1 MAGQPLYW
9 RRHGLRG
16 VSHTA
21 NVSAK
26 SSSGMLLRV
35 PALDVPDEMLA
46 EGNRAVLVAIRAEE
60 RAEQVAPLRRRVQA
74 IGVVEDVPGLVP
86 HVHHDLA
93 IGLERIRRLFDRLQL
108 RIGQVERDAEHRLL
122 IRASPLVGQ
131 VADRAKLLQT
141 APIELLV

>member
-35 PALDVPDEMLA
+35 PALDVPHEMLA
-46 EGNRAVLVAIRAEE
+46 ERDRAVLVAIGAEE
-60 RAEQVAPLRRRVQA
+60 GAEQVAPLAASCRGDRR
-74 IGVVEDVPGLVP
+74 
-86 HVHHDLA
+86 
-93 IGLERIRRLFDRLQL
+93 
-108 RIGQVERDAEHRLL
+108 
-122 IRASPLVGQ
+122 S
-131 VADRAKLLQT
+131 
-141 APIELLV
+141 